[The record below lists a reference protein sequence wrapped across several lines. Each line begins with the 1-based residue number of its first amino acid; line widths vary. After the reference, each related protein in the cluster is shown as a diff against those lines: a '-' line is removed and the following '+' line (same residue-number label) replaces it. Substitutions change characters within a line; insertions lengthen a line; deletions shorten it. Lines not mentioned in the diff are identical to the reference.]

1 MEFVLQRYRNV
12 TVLLVVIAAQLVL
25 LAYQVKSNQDMRLI
39 RVWSVTAVTP
49 VAKLVEV
56 IRGGTI
62 GFIRD
67 YFVLLNAREEN
78 RRLKDELDR
87 LKLQNQFLRTELSTA
102 DRVKALAAFQQRTA
116 SRTLATRI
124 IANATGA
131 NSKVVFVDRGAS
143 AGVQPGMAVVTP
155 DGIVGKVIAVYPTAS
170 QVMLVTDPSFAAG
183 VMSEKYRV
191 QGTVKGQGHGTL
203 SVEYVPSELKVEVGE
218 KFYTSG
224 DDRIFPK
231 GFPVGEVKVVR
242 PGRAYKEIFVTPSG
256 FTHGLEEVLIILD
269 GVHQVFPGMQPENVP
284 YHVLPSPGESSA
296 VEAPEESVPPAAL
309 TDADQLRQR
318 YRKLA
323 EAQGVQYGHGGR
335 VPDFNAEAPRR
346 PAPSESSTPAAPA
359 APKPAPPDAQPATTQ
374 PEATQQ

>member
-1 MEFVLQRYRNV
+1 MEFVLHRYRNV

-25 LAYQVKSNQDMRLI
+25 LAYQVKSNQDMRLL
-39 RVWSVTAVTP
+39 RVWSVTAITP
-49 VAKLVEV
+49 VAKLVDMV
-56 IRGGTI
+56 RGGTV
-62 GFIRD
+62 GFIKD
-67 YFVLLNAREEN
+67 YFILLSAREEN

-102 DRVKALAAFQQRTA
+102 DRAKALAAFQQRTA
-116 SRTLATRI
+116 SRTLGARI

-143 AGVQPGMAVVTP
+143 SSVQPGMAVVTP

-203 SVEYVPSELKVEVGE
+203 SVEYVPTELKVDVGE

-256 FTHGLEEVLIILD
+256 FARGLEEVLIVLD
-269 GVHQVFPGMQPENVP
+269 GVHQVLPGMQPENVP
-284 YHVLPSPGESSA
+284 YHVLPSPGEPSA
-296 VEAPEESVPPAAL
+296 VEPSAEAAR
-309 TDADQLRQR
+309 TDADLLRER
-318 YRKLA
+318 YRKLG
-323 EAQGVQYGHGGR
+323 ETQGVRYGQGGR
-335 VPDFNAEAPRR
+335 IPDFNNEPAKR
-346 PAPSESSTPAAPA
+346 PAVPADTGQPPAQAPA
-359 APKPAPPDAQPATTQ
+359 QTPAPPPAQQ
-374 PEATQQ
+374 